1 MISMK
6 KIAVLL
12 AASMLLSIAG
22 CSAPSDHSD
31 SSGAPSS
38 SQSEASASSSAS
50 MSAPSAGT
58 TAAIPEMT
66 AAGSVEGVTYTNS
79 VLGITYTV
87 PEGWTLENP
96 EDTLAGQL
104 ERLAQTQGQEVA
116 DSNKQNIDAG
126 YTGYL
131 FYASAPNETETS
143 NLLVQIASEESVSGM
158 SSIEYAGA
166 LAGAFEEGYKNFG
179 VEASVEPAQELTI
192 DGHQV
197 ALASVQVVLDGR
209 INGLDG
215 YEFDNYHLAQAY
227 SVYTVNGAVVVAML
241 SAFSDEDLEDG
252 MNALKS
258 VRFSS

>member
-1 MISMK
+1 MI
-6 KIAVLL
+6 
-12 AASMLLSIAG
+12 LSAAG
-22 CSAPSDHSD
+22 CSSPSDNSGSGGSVPD
-31 SSGAPSS
+31 RLPSQSQSSGSPSTFK
-38 SQSEASASSSAS
+38 ASSPAGEDAS
-50 MSAPSAGT
+50 
-58 TAAIPEMT
+58 IPEIT
-66 AAGSVEGVTYTNS
+66 AAGSVDGATYANS

-104 ERLAQTQGQEVA
+104 ERLAQTQGQDVA
-116 DSNKQNIDAG
+116 DSNKQNVDAG
-126 YTGYL
+126 YMGYL

-143 NLLVQIASEESVSGM
+143 NLLVQIASEESANGM
-158 SSIEYAGA
+158 SSMEYAST
-166 LAGAFEEGYKNFG
+166 LAGAFEEGYKQFG
-179 VEASVEPAQELTI
+179 VEAAVEPAQELTI

-209 INGLDG
+209 ING
-215 YEFDNYHLAQAY
+215 YEFDDYHLAQAY

-252 MNALKS
+252 LNALKS

>member
-1 MISMK
+1 
-6 KIAVLL
+6 VGE
-12 AASMLLSIAG
+12 AG
-22 CSAPSDHSD
+22 
-31 SSGAPSS
+31 
-38 SQSEASASSSAS
+38 
-50 MSAPSAGT
+50 
-58 TAAIPEMT
+58 IPEMT
-66 AAGSVEGVTYTNS
+66 AAGSVDGVTYTNS

-87 PEGWTLENP
+87 PEGWMLENP

-104 ERLAQTQGQEVA
+104 DRLAQTQGQEVA

-131 FYASAPNETETS
+131 FYASAPDETETS
-143 NLLVQIASEESVSGM
+143 NLLVQIASEESVNGM

-166 LAGAFEEGYKNFG
+166 LAEAFEEGYKQFG

-227 SVYTVNGAVVVAML
+227 SVYTVKGAVVVAML
-241 SAFSDEDLEDG
+241 SAFSDEDLEAG
-252 MNALKS
+252 LNALKS